1 MSPFLKSVEDI
12 GRNLRSQ
19 RWADIVDDE
28 NCFNNDSNANF
39 THYKRDLNKYELP
52 EYLKDEESLTETEV
66 YDFLP
71 PVKSTGGFKKKL
83 KDADEENLDE
93 ILQELSIDHYISI
106 SEAVDTNEKS
116 RNRVLKENTNQRTA
130 SSSSG
135 CTARALHET
144 QNRNKK
150 QKRKKNTSRPHF

>member
-1 MSPFLKSVEDI
+1 MPPFLKSVE
-12 GRNLRSQ
+12 GARRNVRSQ

-28 NCFNNDSNANF
+28 NCFNNDSNTNF
-39 THYKRDLNKYELP
+39 TNYKRDLNKYELP
-52 EYLKDEESLTETEV
+52 KYLRNEESLTETEV

-93 ILQELSIDHYISI
+93 ILQELSIDHCISI

-116 RNRVLKENTNQRTA
+116 RNRVLKENTSQRTA

-135 CTARALHET
+135 CTARALHEI

-150 QKRKKNTSRPHF
+150 QKRKKNVSKPHF